1 MSAMVV
7 DVPPGGAVPPHTHGK
22 EEEGYFVLEGELEL
36 TIGEDTHTLAA
47 GDFGHVPP
55 RTVHGYTNA
64 SAAPV
69 RFLAWTVGGPI
80 DQFFEEMSRRVRQ
93 MPQDAPA
100 LKLRWYGQSFFQ
112 LETGAGQLVVFDP
125 HAIPAFHVPRLNADI
140 CLISHRHND
149 HALPEVL
156 GEKGR
161 VFHGIAVSLD
171 GKKQDWAA
179 IDEKVKTTRVR
190 TVGTFHDA
198 TGGMTRGK
206 NTAWVVETDG
216 LVFCHLGDLG
226 HELSPDQVKAIGPVD
241 VLMVPVGGVYTINGE
256 QAKRVVDQIKPKR
269 YVLPMHYGVP
279 GFDELVGPDEFL
291 YGEKRWCLWLVDAN
305 PTVLRA
311 IPRRHVPVIVFV
323 TAHDRYALSAF
334 EASAVDY
341 VLKPFNRARFL
352 QAVGRAKIF
361 CSGANAAGFR
371 ENIAHLLSADSRL
384 KVRSGRGVQLIPLS
398 EIDWIEAA
406 NNHACVHCSLT
417 THIVR
422 ETLRSLE
429 TRLGSGQFARIHRSI
444 IVNLSSVREVRPAV
458 NGDALVVLGDGTQL
472 PASRTFSEN
481 LAPLLSSG

>member
-1 MSAMVV
+1 MRTAVLLALLLASYSALRT
-7 DVPPGGAVPPHTHGK
+7 PHPA
-22 EEEGYFVLEGELEL
+22 
-36 TIGEDTHTLAA
+36 LA
-47 GDFGHVPP
+47 
-55 RTVHGYTNA
+55 
-64 SAAPV
+64 
-69 RFLAWTVGGPI
+69 
-80 DQFFEEMSRRVRQ
+80 
-93 MPQDAPA
+93 QDAPA

-291 YGEKRWCLWLVDAN
+291 GEFKTVRRMPDTNELVIRPDAKA
-305 PTVLRA
+305 PE
-311 IPRRHVPVIVFV
+311 
-323 TAHDRYALSAF
+323 TA
-334 EASAVDY
+334 E
-341 VLKPFNRARFL
+341 
-352 QAVGRAKIF
+352 
-361 CSGANAAGFR
+361 
-371 ENIAHLLSADSRL
+371 
-384 KVRSGRGVQLIPLS
+384 
-398 EIDWIEAA
+398 
-406 NNHACVHCSLT
+406 
-417 THIVR
+417 
-422 ETLRSLE
+422 
-429 TRLGSGQFARIHRSI
+429 
-444 IVNLSSVREVRPAV
+444 
-458 NGDALVVLGDGTQL
+458 VVLLGWTKAE
-472 PASRTFSEN
+472 PKKK
-481 LAPLLSSG
+481 